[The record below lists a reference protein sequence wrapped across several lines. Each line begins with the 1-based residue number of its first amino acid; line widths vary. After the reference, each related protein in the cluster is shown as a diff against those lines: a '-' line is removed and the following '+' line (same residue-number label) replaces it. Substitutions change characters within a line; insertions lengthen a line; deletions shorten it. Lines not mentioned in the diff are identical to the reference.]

1 MTYNVYVTV
10 DGAEEDF
17 TSCKSLA
24 QADRT
29 YEKLKTS
36 YRGVRGAEIALYDSR
51 YGVLMAV
58 HVEP

>member
-10 DGAEEDF
+10 DGAEEEHS
-17 TSCKSLA
+17 TCKSLTR
-24 QADRT
+24 ADRT
-29 YEKLKTS
+29 YEQMKAS